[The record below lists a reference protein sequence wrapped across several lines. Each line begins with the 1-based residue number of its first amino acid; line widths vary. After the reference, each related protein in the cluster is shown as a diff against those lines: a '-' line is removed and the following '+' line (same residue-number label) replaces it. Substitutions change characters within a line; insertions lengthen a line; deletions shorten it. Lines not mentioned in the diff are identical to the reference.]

1 MICHYPVK
9 LMLASLKYSL
19 QCLTLTVCTTLLNRE
34 EEGSGVWIQS
44 GISVKNK
51 IQISYGKCFA
61 SRCATSADLAN
72 TGDLAHSKHR
82 MQKCHEQLQ
91 IIRGVGGGGR
101 GWGGTIEP
109 PFWQVSKHYS
119 FHARLTFMQLP
130 CSSSELCFC
139 LSPPLQITHTGGQ
152 PLPILLVASAIAMP

>member
-1 MICHYPVK
+1 
-9 LMLASLKYSL
+9 MLASLKYSL
-19 QCLTLTVCTTLLNRE
+19 QCLILTVCTTLLNRE

-61 SRCATSADLAN
+61 NRCATSADLAN

-91 IIRGVGGGGR
+91 IIRGVGGGEVEGVR
-101 GWGGTIEP
+101 LNP
-109 PFWQVSKHYS
+109 PFGRLVNIIHFMQGLHSCN
-119 FHARLTFMQLP
+119 FHAPALNCAFVYHLH
-130 CSSSELCFC
+130 FK
-139 LSPPLQITHTGGQ
+139 
-152 PLPILLVASAIAMP
+152 